1 MSVCR
6 EMSIFVHFW
15 WIILHLHTT
24 IDTVRGLAVSKQ
36 CAQQAKSVL
45 ISVNVCRKTW
55 CLTSTETI
63 RFIRDGTTPPPFP
76 RLFEVIFVSL
86 TTGAQLWL
94 DARLDLCRHQCQ
106 FSLVQFRQFKMVA
119 MRSEKP
125 YALHPV
131 SLRRFSSVAF
141 ETVPLFVCLTMSVG
155 SVSVQYDDGCRLS
168 VSAVWRWLLA
178 QCQCSMTIAVG
189 SVSVQYDDVC

>member
-1 MSVCR
+1 MHCESKAVLVSVCVCRKMSVFGHFWWIVLHLRGHFWWIVNPAPVEPGVCGLAVSKQHGVSKLCLPMSVCR

-63 RFIRDGTTPPPFP
+63 RFIRDGTTHPPP
-76 RLFEVIFVSL
+76 
-86 TTGAQLWL
+86 
-94 DARLDLCRHQCQ
+94 
-106 FSLVQFRQFKMVA
+106 
-119 MRSEKP
+119 
-125 YALHPV
+125 
-131 SLRRFSSVAF
+131 
-141 ETVPLFVCLTMSVG
+141 TV
-155 SVSVQYDDGCRLS
+155 
-168 VSAVWRWLLA
+168 
-178 QCQCSMTIAVG
+178 
-189 SVSVQYDDVC
+189 